1 MPSPLIA
8 SPCYRDTRKAID
20 FLVDAFGFQVH
31 TLYEAEDGT
40 IVHEELTF
48 GDAMVMLPRP
58 DEGETGRLL
67 SAVTDAGKPTGGFYL
82 VIDDVDAHAERARA
96 AGARS
101 SSNPVTALTADATT
115 PAATTK
121 VTSGPSAPTIPGPTT
136 GA

>member
-31 TLYEAEDGT
+31 ALYEAEDGT

-58 DEGETGRLL
+58 DEGETGGLL
-67 SAVTDAGKPTGGFYL
+67 SAVADAGKPTGGFYL

-96 AGARS
+96 AGAQIVIEPRDRAHGGRDYTCRDHEGHVWTFGTYD
-101 SSNPVTALTADATT
+101 PW
-115 PAATTK
+115 AAT
-121 VTSGPSAPTIPGPTT
+121 